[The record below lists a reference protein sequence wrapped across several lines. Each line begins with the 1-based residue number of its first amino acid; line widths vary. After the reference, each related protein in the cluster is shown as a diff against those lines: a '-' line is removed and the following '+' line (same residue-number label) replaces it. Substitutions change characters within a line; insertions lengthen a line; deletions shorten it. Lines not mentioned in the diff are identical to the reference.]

1 MQSPLTS
8 PLAQN
13 AAATPPLKGSFPLDY
28 QQVCHLE
35 MLQYLCCLKEKD
47 GQNSECRDRAFGYFK
62 CRMDNGLMDRDEWPK
77 LGFKD
82 LAEQQQQQQR
92 EEEEKAVVATELQR

>member
-1 MQSPLTS
+1 
-8 PLAQN
+8 
-13 AAATPPLKGSFPLDY
+13 
-28 QQVCHLE
+28 
-35 MLQYLCCLKEKD
+35 MLQYLCCLKVEKD

-82 LAEQQQQQQR
+82 LAEQQQQR
-92 EEEEKAVVATELQR
+92 KAEEKAVVATELQR